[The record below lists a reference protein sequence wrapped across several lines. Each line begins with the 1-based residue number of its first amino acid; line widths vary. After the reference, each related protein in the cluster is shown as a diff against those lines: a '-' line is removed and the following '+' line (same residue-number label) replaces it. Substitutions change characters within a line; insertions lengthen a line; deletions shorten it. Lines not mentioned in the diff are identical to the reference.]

1 MSPTTSARS
10 ASPPPIRWTR
20 LAVTHAE
27 TILDGGPPVRGVIVG
42 PAGSGKTSLL
52 RHLRDAL
59 LERGHRA
66 EVASPALELDDVPDD
81 VVLLVDDA
89 QLLDAD
95 SLELLAARVDRPDAA
110 VILARRP
117 WPDPEPLRRIT
128 AALEHAQPA
137 VVLGKVTRKDLLD
150 GAPAREP
157 LSPECADGILALTG
171 GITWL
176 VVEAL
181 SIHDGGECATDPEH
195 RAIADAVSE
204 VIAHRLDSVSPRVRA
219 AVDAA
224 STRTADAA
232 PSEGGGG
239 VDEELVRAA
248 HAEGLLRRNGRVV
261 PVVRS
266 TVLASLPIDRLVSAF
281 LAEDGE
287 LDGSWLAALP
297 RIRSEKVAAAL
308 LREGDAA
315 LAVDPSRAAQLYRA
329 ADECGADA
337 AATAARIA
345 EALWLQGDL
354 DRAVRTIDGVRF
366 AADHPDRERA
376 LDIAAAGWAARGSMD
391 TAHSMYRAGAASVD
405 SLSVAPSVSPS
416 VSPSV
421 APAGS
426 RSVRA
431 SIAAIAAM
439 DPRGLGGCSD
449 EPDGGIPSTLDVA
462 LNLVLK
468 GLCGTFSKTGPAA
481 LDDLVRASEL
491 YTLSG
496 CHTAIPEVPAVIA
509 ALAAVGVG
517 ELEVAEAVLRAAI
530 EGGHAGPW
538 ARDRLL
544 LWSAW
549 VALQRERP
557 HDATTAMQ
565 AVRSSPRPLTRR
577 DRLVADAVD
586 IALARRYGDSAAT
599 VASWRRARDGILHA
613 TFDLFTLLPLA
624 EFVTTAARVGD
635 GARVKSHFDAAIARL
650 EGMGAPPV
658 WSAHVRWAGIQ
669 RGILENSPDA
679 LVPHARALVSAAPRS
694 RTASRMAQAGRVWTS
709 VLAGTVDADAV
720 EAAALGLGEVGLA
733 WDGARLAGHG
743 AGRTD
748 DRRVISQLL
757 ACARQLHPREEVAR
771 DGQEP
776 ASVTAQRS
784 PEVLSPR
791 EREVA
796 LLVLQG
802 KTYNEIGASIFI
814 SPRTA
819 EHHIAR
825 IRRRLGATS
834 RSDLIAKLRLVI
846 EDAAEPE
853 EIQPPRREIA

>member
-10 ASPPPIRWTR
+10 TSPPPIRWTR

-66 EVASPALELDDVPDD
+66 EVASPALDLDDVPDD
-81 VVLLVDDA
+81 AVLLVDDG
-89 QLLDAD
+89 QLLDAG
-95 SLELLAARVDRPDAA
+95 SLERLAARIDRPDSG

-117 WPDPEPLRRIT
+117 WPDPEPLRRLT

-150 GAPAREP
+150 GAPALQP

-195 RAIADAVSE
+195 RAIADALSE
-204 VIAHRLDSVSPRVRA
+204 VIAHRLDSIPPRVRA

-232 PSEGGGG
+232 PSEGG

-266 TVLASLPIDRLVSAF
+266 TVLASLPIDRLVTAF

-315 LAVDPSRAAQLYRA
+315 LAADPSRAAQLYRA

-366 AADHPDRERA
+366 PADHPDRERA

-405 SLSVAPSVSPS
+405 SRSMSP
-416 VSPSV
+416 
-421 APAGS
+421 
-426 RSVRA
+426 SVRA

-439 DPRGLGGCSD
+439 DPRGLGGCAD

-468 GLCGTFSKTGPAA
+468 GLCGTFSKTGAAA

-496 CHTAIPEVPAVIA
+496 CRTAIPEVPAVIA
-509 ALAAVGVG
+509 ALAAIGVG
-517 ELEVAEAVLRAAI
+517 ELEVAEAVLRAGI

-557 HDATTAMQ
+557 HDATTALQ

-743 AGRTD
+743 AGRSD

-846 EDAAEPE
+846 EDAAEPD